1 MKLTGKETEIMTV
14 LWKSK
19 KPLTTAEIIEIT
31 PNRTWHEGSIFAIM
45 KRLVKKG
52 AVALDAYKPTAG
64 KHARVY
70 KPIIT
75 TEDYAFRIIEG
86 MDDMGIDIDVHIL
99 ADHLKKSKQG

>member
-1 MKLTGKETEIMTV
+1 MKLTGKETEIMNV

-31 PNRTWHEGSIFAIM
+31 PNRTWHEGSIFAVM

-75 TEDYAFRIIEG
+75 TEDYAMKIIEG
-86 MDDMGIDIDVHIL
+86 MDDMGIDIDVHAL
-99 ADHLKKSKQG
+99 ADRLRKSKQR